1 MLVFYINT
9 LPLKIPKA
17 ENKKE
22 NSGKKNKQ
30 VVKEL

>member
-9 LPLKIPKA
+9 LPLKISNA
-17 ENKKE
+17 ENKRDLRE
-22 NSGKKNKQ
+22 KKKQ